1 MVDRN
6 LITKLGLSNEQIEQE
21 VNELFTSEHTLLLEE
36 ELQKKVES
44 LTPGTIVTGRIV
56 TQLGNDVIVELGL
69 KSEGMVEASEFDD
82 PEEIVSGKEIEVLLE
97 EMDAESG
104 ILLSKRK
111 ADRIRGWERV
121 IESNAEGDVV
131 KGIVSRRIKGG
142 LLVDIGVP
150 VFLPASQV
158 DIASRVTS
166 VASSVRK
173 SNVRS
178 SRSIRKTTTSW
189 CPVVRSSKKNDT
201 PVKKRSLLRSKKARF
216 AKVSSRTSPTLASS
230 WTLAA

>member
-36 ELQKKVES
+36 ELAKNVES
-44 LTPGTIVTGRIV
+44 LTPGSIVSGRIV

-82 PEEIVSGKEIEVLLE
+82 PSEIVPGKEIEVLLE
-97 EMDAESG
+97 EMDAQSG

-142 LLVDIGVP
+142 LLVDIG
-150 VFLPASQV
+150 LRRLIS
-158 DIASRVTS
+158 ASRVTS

>member
-36 ELQKKVES
+36 ELAKNVES
-44 LTPGTIVTGRIV
+44 LTPGSIVSGRIV

-82 PEEIVSGKEIEVLLE
+82 PSEIVPGKEIEVLLE
-97 EMDAESG
+97 EMDAQSG

-158 DIASRVTS
+158 DIG
-166 VASSVRK
+166 
-173 SNVRS
+173 
-178 SRSIRKTTTSW
+178 
-189 CPVVRSSKKNDT
+189 
-201 PVKKRSLLRSKKARF
+201 
-216 AKVSSRTSPTLASS
+216 
-230 WTLAA
+230 

>member
-6 LITKLGLSNEQIEQE
+6 LINKLGLSNEEIEQE

-36 ELQKKVES
+36 ELAKNVES
-44 LTPGTIVTGRIV
+44 LTPGSIVSGRIV

-82 PEEIVSGKEIEVLLE
+82 PSEIVPGKEIEVLLE
-97 EMDAESG
+97 EMDAQSG

-158 DIASRVTS
+158 DI
-166 VASSVRK
+166 
-173 SNVRS
+173 
-178 SRSIRKTTTSW
+178 IRKTTTSW